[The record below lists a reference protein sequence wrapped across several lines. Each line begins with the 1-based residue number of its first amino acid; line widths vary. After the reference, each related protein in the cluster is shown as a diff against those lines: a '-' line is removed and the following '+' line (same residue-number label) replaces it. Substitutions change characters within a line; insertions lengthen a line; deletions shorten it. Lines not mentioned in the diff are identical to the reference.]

1 MRDLLITFFLLGSIP
16 AILMRPYVGLVMWF
30 VLAFLNPHQMA
41 YGFVTTM
48 PVAMLIGGST
58 LVGFVLFRE
67 PKRMPIDATT
77 GMIMALMVWITVTTL
92 FALKPEGA
100 WPDWDRAI
108 KLLGMTLLMI
118 PLLTNRQRLQGVI
131 WAIVLS
137 VDFYGIRGG
146 VYTLTTAGGGRVLG
160 PPNTMLEDNNQLATA
175 LIMILPLIRYLQ
187 IQTES
192 RWVRLGLL
200 AAMLLTTLSVFGS
213 YSRGALIG
221 LAVMFIWMFRSSR
234 HKTTVAVAAI
244 IGAIGLALI
253 MPASWY
259 DRMNTIESYQQD
271 GSATG
276 RIDAWKFA
284 FRLALE
290 RPLTGGGFR
299 AYTDTPRFLE
309 LVPEA
314 PHARAFHSIYFEALG
329 EHGFVGLGI
338 FLAVI
343 ALGLLKTAKL
353 RKLTRDDPQRAWA
366 YELASMVQV
375 CIVGYI
381 VAGAFLELTFFDLFY
396 AIVIMPTAAT
406 NILTC
411 EDETERKPTPSG
423 TEARHFLP
431 ARLAESQDFNATH

>member
-1 MRDLLITFFLLGSIP
+1 MRDLLIAFFLLGSIP
-16 AILMRPYVGLVMWF
+16 VILMRPYVGLVMWF
-30 VLAFLNPHQMA
+30 VVSFMNPHQMA

-48 PVAMLIGGST
+48 PVALLIGGST
-58 LVGFVLFRE
+58 LVGFVFFRE
-67 PKRMPIDATT
+67 PKRMPVDATT
-77 GMIMALMVWITVTTL
+77 GMIMALMAWITVTTL
-92 FALKPEGA
+92 IALKPEGA
-100 WPDWDRAI
+100 WPDWNRAF

-131 WAIVLS
+131 WAIVIS

-146 VYTLTTAGGGRVLG
+146 VYTLTTGGGGRVLG
-160 PPNTMLEDNNQLATA
+160 PANTMLEDNNQLATA

-187 IQTES
+187 IQTEN
-192 RWVRLGLL
+192 RYVRLVLL

-221 LAVMFIWMFRSSR
+221 LAVMFMWMFRSSR

-244 IGAIGLALI
+244 IGAIGLALV
-253 MPASWY
+253 MPEAWY
-259 DRMNTIESYQQD
+259 NRMNTIETYQQD

-276 RIDAWKFA
+276 RFDAWKFA

-299 AYTDTPRFLE
+299 VYTDTPRFLE

-314 PHARAFHSIYFEALG
+314 PLARAFHSIYFEALG

-343 ALGLLKTAKL
+343 AFGLMKTAKL

-396 AIVIMPTAAT
+396 AIVIMPTIAT
-406 NILTC
+406 NILTW
-411 EDETERKPTPSG
+411 ENEAETKPKPSG
-423 TEARHFLP
+423 TKVRHFLP
-431 ARLAESQDFNATH
+431 ARLTRP

>member
-1 MRDLLITFFLLGSIP
+1 MRDLLIAFFLLGSIP

-30 VLAFLNPHQMA
+30 VVSFMNPHQMA

-67 PKRMPIDATT
+67 PKHMPIDATT

-92 FALKPEGA
+92 VALKPEGA

-108 KLLGMTLLMI
+108 KLLGMTLLMV

-160 PPNTMLEDNNQLATA
+160 PANTMLEDNNQLATA

-187 IQTES
+187 IQTEN

-221 LAVMFIWMFRSSR
+221 LAVMFLWMFRSSR

-244 IGAIGLALI
+244 IGAIGLALV
-253 MPASWY
+253 MPESWY
-259 DRMNTIESYQQD
+259 DRMNTIETYQQD

-276 RIDAWKFA
+276 RFDAWKFA

-299 AYTDTPRFLE
+299 VYTDTPRFLE

-314 PHARAFHSIYFEALG
+314 PLARAFHSIYFEALG

-343 ALGLLKTAKL
+343 ALGLSKTAKL

-396 AIVIMPTAAT
+396 AIVIMPTIAT
-406 NILTC
+406 NILTR
-411 EDETERKPTPSG
+411 EDRAERKPKPSG
-423 TEARHFLP
+423 SKLRPFSP
-431 ARLAESQDFNATH
+431 ARPARP

>member
-1 MRDLLITFFLLGSIP
+1 VRDLLIAFFLLGSIP

-30 VLAFLNPHQMA
+30 VVSFMNPHQMA

-67 PKRMPIDATT
+67 PKHMPIDATT

-92 FALKPEGA
+92 VALKPEGA

-108 KLLGMTLLMI
+108 KLLGMTLLMV

-160 PPNTMLEDNNQLATA
+160 PANTMLEDNNQLATA

-187 IQTES
+187 IQTEN

-221 LAVMFIWMFRSSR
+221 LAVMFLWMFRSSR

-244 IGAIGLALI
+244 IGAIGLALV
-253 MPASWY
+253 MPESWY
-259 DRMNTIESYQQD
+259 DRMNTIETYQQD

-276 RIDAWKFA
+276 RFDAWKFA

-299 AYTDTPRFLE
+299 VYTDTPRFLE

-314 PHARAFHSIYFEALG
+314 PLARAFHSIYFEALG

-343 ALGLLKTAKL
+343 ALGLSKTAKL

-396 AIVIMPTAAT
+396 AIVIMPTIAT
-406 NILTC
+406 NILTR
-411 EDETERKPTPSG
+411 EDRAERKPKPSG
-423 TEARHFLP
+423 SKLRPFSP
-431 ARLAESQDFNATH
+431 ARPARP